1 MPSKSND
8 DVRTKAFVLRRTN
21 YGEADRILNLLTPEG
36 KVSAIARGVRKE
48 KSKLASNIE
57 MFCLIDLSVHHGRGD
72 LSVIAS
78 AKLLKFY
85 SNIITDLEK
94 LELASLILKK
104 ANTITD
110 DISSQE
116 LFEIVKQTL
125 EALDNG
131 VSKTLVETWF
141 WFNFA
146 KIKGEEINLYRDT
159 DDHKLVETE
168 TYIWDT
174 MDVALRPQPGGEI
187 GASEIKLMRLM
198 LISKLELVSRVRG
211 TEASLPKIL
220 HIAKA
225 INKI

>member
-1 MPSKSND
+1 MSSKSAD
-8 DVRTKAFVLRRTN
+8 DLRTLALVLRRTN
-21 YGEADRILNLLTPEG
+21 FGEADRILNLLTPEG

-57 MFCLIDLSVHHGRGD
+57 MFCLTDLSVHKGKGD
-72 LSVIAS
+72 LAVVTS

-110 DISSQE
+110 DVVSQE
-116 LFEIVKQTL
+116 LFEAVKQSF
-125 EALDNG
+125 EALNNN
-131 VSKTLVETWF
+131 VNKTLVEAWF

-159 DDHKLVETE
+159 NDHKLVEDEKYT
-168 TYIWDT
+168 WDV
-174 MDVALRPQPGGEI
+174 MDAALSVQPGGEI
-187 GASEIKLMRLM
+187 GANEIKLMRLM
-198 LISKLELVSRVRG
+198 LTSNLELVSRVRG
-211 TEASLPKIL
+211 VESSLPAIL
-220 HIAKA
+220 YIAKA
-225 INKI
+225 LNKL

>member
-1 MPSKSND
+1 MSSKPVD
-8 DVRTKAFVLRRTN
+8 DLRTLALVLRRTN

-36 KVSAIARGVRKE
+36 KISAIARGVRKE

-57 MFCLIDLSVHHGRGD
+57 MFCLIDLSIHKGKGD
-72 LSVIAS
+72 LSIITS

-85 SNIITDLEK
+85 SNLITDLEK

-110 DISSQE
+110 DISSRE

-125 EALDNG
+125 EALNNN
-131 VSKTLVETWF
+131 VNKTLVETWF

-159 DDHKLVETE
+159 NDNKLVETE
-168 TYIWDT
+168 NYVWDA
-174 MDVALRPQPGGEI
+174 MDMALRAQPGGVI
-187 GASEIKLMRLM
+187 GANEIKLMRLM
-198 LISKLELVSRVRG
+198 LISKLDLVSRVRG
-211 TEASLPKIL
+211 IETSLPEIL
-220 HIAKA
+220 YIAKA
-225 INKI
+225 LNKL